1 MATTK
6 KSQLKKKRPATKSRA
21 KTAKTAKSPAARK
34 RARPSVPGRAGP
46 VNDWLE
52 LRRSP
57 IHGLGGFARAD
68 ILKDTKIIE
77 YVGEKIGN
85 READRRYNDEAMKK
99 HHTFLFILNDRTCV
113 DAAFEGNESR
123 FLNHSCDPNCEAVIT
138 RGRIWIEAKR
148 AIPKGAELVYDYQF
162 EDDPKYT
169 EEDLRFYTCRCG
181 SPKCRGTIVK
191 TRKKLKP

>member
-6 KSQLKKKRPATKSRA
+6 KSQLKKKRPATKRRA
-21 KTAKTAKSPAARK
+21 ATKAAPAK
-34 RARPSVPGRAGP
+34 RARPSKPGRVGP

-57 IHGLGGFARAD
+57 IHGLGGFARQD
-68 ILKDTKIIE
+68 IPKGTKIIE

-85 READRRYNDEAMKK
+85 READRRYNDESMKK

-123 FLNHSCDPNCEAVIT
+123 FLNHSCDPNSEAVIT
-138 RGRIWIEAKR
+138 RGHIWIEAKR
-148 AIPKGAELVYDYQF
+148 AIPKGTELVYDYQF

-169 EEDLRFYTCRCG
+169 EEDLRFYACRCG

-191 TRKKLKP
+191 TRKKLTP